1 MLETVYNNFGFVGSL
16 VVSLGI
22 FFFFIFWMAG
32 VAGICRE
39 HDGEKTMIVRLF
51 FGIVIPI
58 YPVFWLIAQ
67 MISQKRQLKKLS

>member
-32 VAGICRE
+32 VAGICKE
-39 HDGEKTMIVRLF
+39 HEGKKNVLIRLLLA
-51 FGIVIPI
+51 IIIPV
-58 YPVFWLIAQ
+58 YPVFWLISE
-67 MISQKRQLKKLS
+67 MISQKKQLKRL